1 MSDAS
6 SAIARA
12 GSPTVCDSYERGS
25 IDEPLRD
32 RWLPVFES
40 IVTAHVALQA
50 GKFDA
55 PEAAARSALAAVR
68 AHPDPEPD
76 LLAGALG
83 ALGLVQAERRQFTD
97 ARATLNE
104 AIRLATHAREDK
116 IVVDSW
122 NAILLMGV
130 RGDDKDVDAA
140 IFGAEVAASR
150 LPEDDPSRCMVAPRT
165 LRRSRSPTSRWLAR
179 WCPRV
184 DQSRE
189 RSSSRSM
196 RSRSSP
202 GTRSRFIAA
211 RSRRGS
217 RHIASIDPG
226 ANSHAR
232 HAASCDER
240 TRTRPRRVG
249 PFGAFA
255 HLCPRSTSSEIGSWL
270 VTPPC
275 SSVAPSRAPS

>member
-32 RWLPVFES
+32 RWIPVFES

-50 GKFDA
+50 GKLDA
-55 PEAAARSALAAVR
+55 AEAAARSALAAVR
-68 AHPDPEPD
+68 AHPDPEPE

-150 LPEDDPSRCMVAPRT
+150 LPEDDPSRCMVAAANASTIALADFTMART
-165 LRRSRSPTSRWLAR
+165 LVSTGGSKPRAIELAQHALAKLAGHPFAIHRREIEAWLATHR
-179 WCPRV
+179 
-184 DQSRE
+184 
-189 RSSSRSM
+189 
-196 RSRSSP
+196 
-202 GTRSRFIAA
+202 
-211 RSRRGS
+211 
-217 RHIASIDPG
+217 
-226 ANSHAR
+226 
-232 HAASCDER
+232 
-240 TRTRPRRVG
+240 
-249 PFGAFA
+249 
-255 HLCPRSTSSEIGSWL
+255 
-270 VTPPC
+270 
-275 SSVAPSRAPS
+275 